1 MILAVNVGS
10 TSVKMTLENF
20 SGSLKHTNFPL
31 QIGSRETLFTS
42 SCFMAEVKN
51 LEPKV
56 MEFLSTNGITL
67 SKVTIIVSRGGLQRP
82 GTAGAYLINR
92 SMCNDLCQGV
102 YGHHP
107 SSLGPVLAFI
117 LAERADCRA
126 YVIDPPSTDEFSDL
140 ARLSGIPEIRRESA
154 FHALSHKAVGRRAA
168 AELGKSYD
176 QCRLVVAHL
185 GGGITIGAHDR
196 GQVVDCTHGLSEGPF
211 SPERAG
217 SLPTLELLK
226 IPTDRPSGNC
236 QAEKKLVG
244 EGGLQA
250 YLGTK
255 DALEVESRISEG
267 DKQAA
272 LVYEAMAYQTAKDIA
287 AMAAVLAGEVDAV
300 VLTGSL
306 AKSSLLLE
314 WITARVAFLGPILVY
329 PGEGEMDALLAAAH
343 RILGGEEEWITYEH

>member
-10 TSVKMTLENF
+10 TSVKMALKEF
-20 SGSLKHTNFPL
+20 SGILKRASFPL
-31 QIGSRETLFTS
+31 QIGSREALFTS
-42 SCFMAEVKN
+42 SCFMAEIKG
-51 LEPKV
+51 LKSKV
-56 MEFLSTNGITL
+56 MDFLSANGITIADI
-67 SKVTIIVSRGGLQRP
+67 SIIASRGGLQRP
-82 GTAGAYLINR
+82 GTAGSYLVNQT
-92 SMCNDLCQGV
+92 MCNDLVQGT

-107 SSLGPVLAFI
+107 SSLGPVLAFS
-117 LAERADCRA
+117 LTEGAHCRA
-126 YVIDPPSTDEFSDL
+126 YAIDPPSTDEFSEL
-140 ARLSGIPEIRRESA
+140 ARISGIPEIQRTSA
-154 FHALSHKAVGRRAA
+154 FHALSHKAVGCRAA
-168 AELGKSYD
+168 AELGRSYD

-196 GQVVDCTHGLSEGPF
+196 GRVIDCTHGLSEGPF

-226 IPTDRPSGNC
+226 IAAARPSGNC
-236 QAEKKLVG
+236 QTEKKLVG

-272 LVYEAMAYQTAKDIA
+272 LVYESMAYQAAKDIA
-287 AMAAVLAGEVDAV
+287 AMAAVLAGKVDAV

-329 PGEGEMDALLAAAH
+329 PGEDEMDALLATAQ
-343 RILGGEEEWITYEH
+343 RILDGEEEWMSYA